1 MQTFF
6 IIQWPARSDLAH
18 VTVSRPATCFTRQE
32 MSRQTKCAPR
42 REQSPSPIPF
52 LVRWIRVCPVTS
64 LRPLYHGTVAT
75 DIAVLPPE
83 LEFFLLLYHYQDA
96 PLPNCQAEHRN
107 HQTTIVTRLFMLVCH
122 RSSLTHDS
130 AVIPRST
137 EAGDAPSSE
146 ANPVIRHR
154 ASSSSSSPIH
164 TRPCFLVFSLPA
176 LPPLALPLP
185 QDVASDSPV

>member
-1 MQTFF
+1 MAGSKRFG
-6 IIQWPARSDLAH
+6 PCHSLAPCVLRH
-18 VTVSRPATCFTRQE
+18 VLLAKKCPVRRNVPHVVSRVH
-32 MSRQTKCAPR
+32 PR
-42 REQSPSPIPF
+42 F
-52 LVRWIRVCPVTS
+52 LFVVRWIRVCPVTS